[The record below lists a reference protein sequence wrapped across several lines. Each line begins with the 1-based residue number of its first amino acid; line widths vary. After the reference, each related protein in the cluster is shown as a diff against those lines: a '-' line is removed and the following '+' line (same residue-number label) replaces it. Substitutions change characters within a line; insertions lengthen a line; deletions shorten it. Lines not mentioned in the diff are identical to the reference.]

1 MAAYTTID
9 DPSAY
14 FKVQLYTGT
23 GSSHAVSFND
33 TDTNMQPDMVWIKQ
47 RSDTNDHNLFD
58 AVRGTGKLI
67 RPNGTNAEGDT
78 SEGVK
83 SFDSDGFTCGTNS
96 SLNGSTSTYV
106 AWCWKAGT
114 TSGITTTGANITPSA
129 YSFNTTSGISII
141 KYEGNGTDGTN
152 TAHGLGAVPHMIIVK
167 RLENVNY
174 WAVYHHKNTSAPN
187 TDYLVLNATDAT
199 SDAGLWKDTD
209 PTSVYFRHDNS
220 TSVNANGEDMVA
232 YLFTSIQGYSKFG
245 SYLGNGNANGT
256 YVYTG
261 FRPAFVLVKRTN
273 TSGGNWWLWDNK
285 RLGYNA
291 ANDNQYADLNNA
303 EDTSGRG
310 INLLSNG
317 FKCISTDNGSN
328 GSGNTYIYAAFAHSP
343 FVNSSG
349 VPNNPR

>member
-1 MAAYTTID
+1 MPAYTTID

-83 SFDSDGFTCGTNS
+83 SFDSDRFTCGTNS

-129 YSFNTTSGISII
+129 YSMNATSGISII

-152 TAHGLGAVPHMIIVK
+152 TAHALGAVPHVIICK
-167 RLENVNY
+167 RLENSNY

-232 YLFTSIQGYSKFG
+232 YLFTSIQGFSKFG
-245 SYLGNGNANGT
+245 KYTGNVNADGVFIYLGFKPALFIVKETGNAEPWVMYDNRRGDYGNANPIDQHLVASGT
-256 YVYTG
+256 AVES
-261 FRPAFVLVKRTN
+261 
-273 TSGGNWWLWDNK
+273 SGTAIDF
-285 RLGYNA
+285 
-291 ANDNQYADLNNA
+291 
-303 EDTSGRG
+303 
-310 INLLSNG
+310 LSNG
-317 FKCISTDNGSN
+317 VKIRSN
-328 GSGNTYIYAAFAHSP
+328 AGHLNEGDYIYMAWAETP
-343 FVNSSG
+343 FVNSNG
-349 VPNNPR
+349 VPCNAR

>member
-1 MAAYTTID
+1 MAYTTID

-129 YSFNTTSGISII
+129 YSMNATSGISII

-152 TAHGLGAVPHMIIVK
+152 TAHALGAVPHVIICK
-167 RLENVNY
+167 RLENSNY

-232 YLFTSIQGYSKFG
+232 YLFTSIQGFSKFG
-245 SYLGNGNANGT
+245 KYTGNVNADGVFIYLGFKPALFIVKETGNAEPWVMYDNRRGDYGNANPNDQHLVASGT
-256 YVYTG
+256 AVES
-261 FRPAFVLVKRTN
+261 
-273 TSGGNWWLWDNK
+273 SGTAIDF
-285 RLGYNA
+285 
-291 ANDNQYADLNNA
+291 
-303 EDTSGRG
+303 
-310 INLLSNG
+310 LSNG
-317 FKCISTDNGSN
+317 VKIRSN
-328 GSGNTYIYAAFAHSP
+328 AGHLNEGDYIYMAWAETP
-343 FVNSSG
+343 FVNSNG
-349 VPNNPR
+349 VPCNAR

>member
-114 TSGITTTGANITPSA
+114 TSGITTTCANITPSA
-129 YSFNTTSGISII
+129 YSMNATSGISII

-152 TAHGLGAVPHMIIVK
+152 TAHALGAVPHVIICK
-167 RLENVNY
+167 RLENSNY

-232 YLFTSIQGYSKFG
+232 YLFTSIQGFSKFG
-245 SYLGNGNANGT
+245 KYTGNVNADGVFIYLGFKPALFIVKETGNAEPWVMYDNRRGDYGNANPNDQHLVASGT
-256 YVYTG
+256 AVES
-261 FRPAFVLVKRTN
+261 
-273 TSGGNWWLWDNK
+273 SGTAIDF
-285 RLGYNA
+285 
-291 ANDNQYADLNNA
+291 
-303 EDTSGRG
+303 
-310 INLLSNG
+310 LSNG
-317 FKCISTDNGSN
+317 VKIRSN
-328 GSGNTYIYAAFAHSP
+328 AGHLNEGDYIYMAWAETP
-343 FVNSSG
+343 FVNSNG
-349 VPNNPR
+349 VPCNAR

>member
-199 SDAGLWKDTD
+199 SDAGIWKDSD

-232 YLFTSIQGYSKFG
+232 YLFTSIQGFSKFG
-245 SYLGNGNANGT
+245 KYTGNVNADGVFIYLGFKPALFIVKETGNAEPWVMYDNRRGDYGNANPNDQHLVASGT
-256 YVYTG
+256 AVES
-261 FRPAFVLVKRTN
+261 
-273 TSGGNWWLWDNK
+273 SGTAIDF
-285 RLGYNA
+285 
-291 ANDNQYADLNNA
+291 
-303 EDTSGRG
+303 
-310 INLLSNG
+310 LSNG
-317 FKCISTDNGSN
+317 VKIRSN
-328 GSGNTYIYAAFAHSP
+328 AGHLNEGDYIYMAWAETP
-343 FVNSSG
+343 FVNSNG
-349 VPNNPR
+349 VPCNAR

>member
-129 YSFNTTSGISII
+129 YSMNATSGISII

-152 TAHGLGAVPHMIIVK
+152 TAHALGAVPHVIICK
-167 RLENVNY
+167 RLENSNY

-232 YLFTSIQGYSKFG
+232 YLFTSIQGFSKFG
-245 SYLGNGNANGT
+245 KYTGNVNADGVFIYLGFKPALFIVKETGNAEPWVMYDNRRGDYGNANPNDQHLVASGT
-256 YVYTG
+256 AVES
-261 FRPAFVLVKRTN
+261 
-273 TSGGNWWLWDNK
+273 SGTAIDF
-285 RLGYNA
+285 
-291 ANDNQYADLNNA
+291 
-303 EDTSGRG
+303 
-310 INLLSNG
+310 LSNG
-317 FKCISTDNGSN
+317 VKIRSSAGHLNEGD
-328 GSGNTYIYAAFAHSP
+328 YIYMAWAETP
-343 FVNSSG
+343 FVNSNG
-349 VPNNPR
+349 VPCNAR

>member
-1 MAAYTTID
+1 MAYTTID

-67 RPNGTNAEGDT
+67 RPNGTNAVGDT
-78 SEGVK
+78 SEVVK

-129 YSFNTTSGISII
+129 YSMNATSGISII

-152 TAHGLGAVPHMIIVK
+152 TAHALGAVPHVIICK
-167 RLENVNY
+167 RLENSNY

-232 YLFTSIQGYSKFG
+232 YLFTSIQGFSKFG
-245 SYLGNGNANGT
+245 KYTGNVNADGVFIYLGFKPALFIVKETGNAEPWVM
-256 YVYTG
+256 Y
-261 FRPAFVLVKRTN
+261 
-273 TSGGNWWLWDNK
+273 DNSK
-285 RLGYNA
+285 TIRKCKLLGS
-291 ANDNQYADLNNA
+291 LP
-303 EDTSGRG
+303 S
-310 INLLSNG
+310 
-317 FKCISTDNGSN
+317 
-328 GSGNTYIYAAFAHSP
+328 
-343 FVNSSG
+343 
-349 VPNNPR
+349 

>member
-129 YSFNTTSGISII
+129 YSFNATSGFSII
-141 KYEGNGTDGTN
+141 KYEGDGTDGTN
-152 TAHGLGAVPHMIIVK
+152 VAHALGAVPHMIICK
-167 RLENVNY
+167 RLENANY

-199 SDAGLWKDTD
+199 SDAGIWKDSD

-232 YLFTSIQGYSKFG
+232 YLFTSIQGFSKFG
-245 SYLGNGNANGT
+245 KYTGNVNADGVFIYLGFKPALFIVKETGNAEPWVMYDNRRGDYGNANPNDQHLVASGT
-256 YVYTG
+256 AVES
-261 FRPAFVLVKRTN
+261 
-273 TSGGNWWLWDNK
+273 SGTAIDF
-285 RLGYNA
+285 
-291 ANDNQYADLNNA
+291 
-303 EDTSGRG
+303 
-310 INLLSNG
+310 LSNG
-317 FKCISTDNGSN
+317 VKIRSN
-328 GSGNTYIYAAFAHSP
+328 AGHLNEGDYIYMAWAETP
-343 FVNSSG
+343 FVNSNG
-349 VPNNPR
+349 VPCNAR

>member
-129 YSFNTTSGISII
+129 YSMNATSGISII

-152 TAHGLGAVPHMIIVK
+152 TAHALGAVPHMIMVK
-167 RLENVNY
+167 RLENSNY

-187 TDYLVLNATDAT
+187 TDYLVLNATDST
-199 SDAGLWKDTD
+199 SDEGLWKDTD

-232 YLFTSIQGYSKFG
+232 YLFTSIQGFSKFG
-245 SYLGNGNANGT
+245 KYTGNVNADGVFIYLGFKPALFIVKETGNAEPWVMYDNRRGDYGNANPNDQHLVASGT
-256 YVYTG
+256 AVES
-261 FRPAFVLVKRTN
+261 
-273 TSGGNWWLWDNK
+273 SGTAIDF
-285 RLGYNA
+285 
-291 ANDNQYADLNNA
+291 
-303 EDTSGRG
+303 
-310 INLLSNG
+310 LSNG
-317 FKCISTDNGSN
+317 VKIRSN
-328 GSGNTYIYAAFAHSP
+328 AGHLNEGDYIYMAWAETP
-343 FVNSSG
+343 FVNSNG
-349 VPNNPR
+349 VPCNAR

>member
-96 SLNGSTSTYV
+96 SLNGSSSTYV

-129 YSFNTTSGISII
+129 YSMNATSGFSII
-141 KYEGNGTDGTN
+141 KYEGDGNDGTN
-152 TAHGLGAVPHMIIVK
+152 TAHALGAVPHLIICK
-167 RLENVNY
+167 RLESSNY

-199 SDAGLWKDTD
+199 ADAGIWKDTD

-232 YLFTSIQGYSKFG
+232 YLFTSIQGFSKFG
-245 SYLGNGNANGT
+245 KYTGNVNADGVFIYLGFKPALFIVKETGNAENWVIYDNKRGDYGNANPNDQHLVANGT
-256 YVYTG
+256 ATES
-261 FRPAFVLVKRTN
+261 
-273 TSGGNWWLWDNK
+273 SGTAIDF
-285 RLGYNA
+285 
-291 ANDNQYADLNNA
+291 
-303 EDTSGRG
+303 
-310 INLLSNG
+310 LSNG
-317 FKCISTDNGSN
+317 VKLRSN
-328 GSGNTYIYAAFAHSP
+328 AGHLNEGDYIYMAWAEAP
-343 FVNSSG
+343 FVNSNG
-349 VPNNPR
+349 VPCNAR

>member
-33 TDTNMQPDMVWIKQ
+33 TDTTMQPDLVWIKQ
-47 RSDTNDHNLFD
+47 RDDTNDHNLFD

-96 SLNGSTSTYV
+96 SLNGSSSTYV

-129 YSFNTTSGISII
+129 YSMNATSGFSII
-141 KYEGNGTDGTN
+141 KYEGDGNDGTN
-152 TAHGLGAVPHMIIVK
+152 TAHALGAVPHLIICK
-167 RLENVNY
+167 RLESSNY
-174 WAVYHHKNTSAPN
+174 WAVYHHKNTSEPN

-199 SDAGLWKDTD
+199 ADAGIWKDTD

-232 YLFTSIQGYSKFG
+232 YLFTSIQGFSKFG
-245 SYLGNGNANGT
+245 KYTGNVNADGVFIYLGFKPALFIVKETGNAEPWVMYDNRRGDYGNANPNDQHLVASGT
-256 YVYTG
+256 ATES
-261 FRPAFVLVKRTN
+261 
-273 TSGGNWWLWDNK
+273 SGTAIDF
-285 RLGYNA
+285 
-291 ANDNQYADLNNA
+291 
-303 EDTSGRG
+303 
-310 INLLSNG
+310 LSNG
-317 FKCISTDNGSN
+317 VKLRSN
-328 GSGNTYIYAAFAHSP
+328 AGHLNEGEYVYMAWAETP
-343 FVNSSG
+343 FVNSNG
-349 VPNNPR
+349 VPCNAK

>member
-129 YSFNTTSGISII
+129 YSMNATSGISII

-152 TAHGLGAVPHMIIVK
+152 TAHALGAVPHVIICK
-167 RLENVNY
+167 RLENSNY

-199 SDAGLWKDTD
+199 SDAGIWKDTD

-232 YLFTSIQGYSKFG
+232 YLFTSIQGFSKFG
-245 SYLGNGNANGT
+245 KYTGNVNADGVFIYLGFKPALFIVKETGNAEPWVMYDNRRGDYGNANPNDQHLVASGT
-256 YVYTG
+256 AVES
-261 FRPAFVLVKRTN
+261 
-273 TSGGNWWLWDNK
+273 SGTAIDF
-285 RLGYNA
+285 
-291 ANDNQYADLNNA
+291 
-303 EDTSGRG
+303 
-310 INLLSNG
+310 LSNG
-317 FKCISTDNGSN
+317 VKIRSN
-328 GSGNTYIYAAFAHSP
+328 AGHLNEGDYIYMAWAETP
-343 FVNSSG
+343 FVNSNG
-349 VPNNPR
+349 VPCNAR

>member
-129 YSFNTTSGISII
+129 YSMNATSGISII

-152 TAHGLGAVPHMIIVK
+152 TAHALGAVPHVIICK
-167 RLENVNY
+167 RLENSNY

>member
-129 YSFNTTSGISII
+129 YSMNATSGISII

-152 TAHGLGAVPHMIIVK
+152 TAHALGAVPHVIICK
-167 RLENVNY
+167 RLENSNY

-199 SDAGLWKDTD
+199 SDAGIWKDSD

-232 YLFTSIQGYSKFG
+232 YLFTSIQGFSKFG
-245 SYLGNGNANGT
+245 KYTGNVNADGVFIYLGFKPALFIVKETGNAEPWVMYDNRRGDYGNANPNDQHLVASGT
-256 YVYTG
+256 AVES
-261 FRPAFVLVKRTN
+261 
-273 TSGGNWWLWDNK
+273 SGTAIDF
-285 RLGYNA
+285 
-291 ANDNQYADLNNA
+291 
-303 EDTSGRG
+303 
-310 INLLSNG
+310 LSNG
-317 FKCISTDNGSN
+317 VKIRSN
-328 GSGNTYIYAAFAHSP
+328 AGHLNEGDYIYMAWAETP
-343 FVNSSG
+343 FVNSNG
-349 VPNNPR
+349 VPCNAR

>member
-129 YSFNTTSGISII
+129 YSMNATSGISII

-152 TAHGLGAVPHMIIVK
+152 TAHALGAVPHMIIVK
-167 RLENVNY
+167 RLENSNY

-232 YLFTSIQGYSKFG
+232 YLFTSIQGFSKFG
-245 SYLGNGNANGT
+245 KYTGNVNADGVFIYLGFKPALFIVKETGNAEPWVMYDNRRGDYGNANPNDQHLVASGT
-256 YVYTG
+256 AVES
-261 FRPAFVLVKRTN
+261 
-273 TSGGNWWLWDNK
+273 SGTAIDF
-285 RLGYNA
+285 
-291 ANDNQYADLNNA
+291 
-303 EDTSGRG
+303 
-310 INLLSNG
+310 LSNG
-317 FKCISTDNGSN
+317 VKIRSN
-328 GSGNTYIYAAFAHSP
+328 AGHLNEGDYIYMAWAETP
-343 FVNSSG
+343 FVNSNG
-349 VPNNPR
+349 VPCNAR

>member
-129 YSFNTTSGISII
+129 YSMNATSGISII

-152 TAHGLGAVPHMIIVK
+152 TAHALGAVPHVIICK
-167 RLENVNY
+167 RLENSNY

-232 YLFTSIQGYSKFG
+232 YLFTSIQGFSKFG
-245 SYLGNGNANGT
+245 KYTGNVNADGVFIYLGFKPALFIVKETGNAEPWVMYDNRRGDYGNANPNDQHLVASGT
-256 YVYTG
+256 AVES
-261 FRPAFVLVKRTN
+261 
-273 TSGGNWWLWDNK
+273 SGTAIDF
-285 RLGYNA
+285 
-291 ANDNQYADLNNA
+291 
-303 EDTSGRG
+303 
-310 INLLSNG
+310 LSNG
-317 FKCISTDNGSN
+317 VKIRSN
-328 GSGNTYIYAAFAHSP
+328 AGHLNEGDYIYMAWAETP
-343 FVNSSG
+343 FVNSNG
-349 VPNNPR
+349 VPCNAR

>member
-129 YSFNTTSGISII
+129 YSMNATSGISII

-152 TAHGLGAVPHMIIVK
+152 TAHALGAVPHVIICK
-167 RLENVNY
+167 RLENSNY

-232 YLFTSIQGYSKFG
+232 YLFTSIQGFSKFG
-245 SYLGNGNANGT
+245 KYTGNVNADGVFIYLGFKPALFIVKETGNAEPWVMYDNRRGEYGNANPNDQHLVASGT
-256 YVYTG
+256 AVES
-261 FRPAFVLVKRTN
+261 
-273 TSGGNWWLWDNK
+273 SGTAIDF
-285 RLGYNA
+285 
-291 ANDNQYADLNNA
+291 
-303 EDTSGRG
+303 
-310 INLLSNG
+310 LSNG
-317 FKCISTDNGSN
+317 VKIRSN
-328 GSGNTYIYAAFAHSP
+328 AGHLNEGDYIYMAWAETP
-343 FVNSSG
+343 FVNSNG
-349 VPNNPR
+349 VPCNAR